1 MSPPSVQDNPG
12 RHRFEIEVQG
22 KISWAEYLLGEG
34 TITFTHT
41 LVPESQRGRGIGTQL
56 VQAGLAAAQAQHRA
70 VIPACSMFTRYMRK
84 HPETHSMLAP
94 AGRALMHM

>member
-1 MSPPSVQDNPG
+1 MTPPSVQDNPG

-22 KISWAEYLLGEG
+22 KLSWAEYTLGEG

-41 LVPESQRGRGIGTQL
+41 LVPESQRNHGIGTQL
-56 VQAGLAAAQAQHRA
+56 VKAGLAAAQAQHRA
-70 VIPACSMFTRYMRK
+70 VIPACSMFTDYMRT